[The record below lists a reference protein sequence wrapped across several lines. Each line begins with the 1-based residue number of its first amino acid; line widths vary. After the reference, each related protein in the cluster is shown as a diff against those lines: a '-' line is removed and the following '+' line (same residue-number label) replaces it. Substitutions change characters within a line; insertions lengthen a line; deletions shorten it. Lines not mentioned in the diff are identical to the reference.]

1 MTSAITESW
10 LMSKNQLKYE
20 IEIVGMGHLKGPSHL
35 IRHPSKT
42 PFKAPFK
49 NRFFGIRYP
58 YPRSGALTIR
68 GYGYLEPKKKF
79 LKGVLEGCLIK

>member
-42 PFKAPFK
+42 PFKAPF
-49 NRFFGIRYP
+49 
-58 YPRSGALTIR
+58 
-68 GYGYLEPKKKF
+68 
-79 LKGVLEGCLIK
+79 